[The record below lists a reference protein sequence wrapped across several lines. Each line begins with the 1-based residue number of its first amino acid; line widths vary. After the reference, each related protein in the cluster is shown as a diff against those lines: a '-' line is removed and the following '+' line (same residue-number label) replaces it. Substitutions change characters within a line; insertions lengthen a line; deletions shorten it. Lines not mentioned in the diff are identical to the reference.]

1 MGENVRFD
9 PDVLREIMWQG
20 MTNEEY
26 RNFLNL
32 DGEFD
37 EALLIE
43 EDFDVEERIN
53 AQELEE
59 DFYDDQYL
67 IDEDFDVE
75 ERINAQE
82 LEEDFDEAQE
92 LIEKDFHGEGRSC
105 LRLLWAALASKFCK
119 QRRRWRRRIIKH
131 PR

>member
-1 MGENVRFD
+1 MRFD
-9 PDVLREIMWQG
+9 PDVLREIIWQG

-26 RNFLNL
+26 RNYQN
-32 DGEFD
+32 
-37 EALLIE
+37 
-43 EDFDVEERIN
+43 
-53 AQELEE
+53 
-59 DFYDDQYL
+59 
-67 IDEDFDVE
+67 
-75 ERINAQE
+75 

-119 QRRRWRRRIIKH
+119 QRRRWRRRIIKY